1 VYLFSMQFASGMAY
15 LASSVSKSASN
26 LSSGSHLILNNLA
39 SSVVTVTRI
48 ILLFKIIFLNVL
60 K

>member
-1 VYLFSMQFASGMAY
+1 MYLFSMQFASGMAY
-15 LASSVSKSASN
+15 LASSESKRASN